1 MNFTPTDEQWEK
13 MKRHIKSDKYSK
25 EDFFV
30 FETRAV
36 GDRIVP
42 HRYTKLMPDFLKVMR
57 DDAQKGVSLMLN
69 HNWSQLGV
77 QSIPLGKV
85 FDARLDGSS
94 QEGETTSLYT
104 TQYIHKDDSKIDGY
118 SKNDIINLI
127 ETGVLADT
135 SVGFTTDPTTCIC
148 SICGNSIY
156 DFRHCEHIPGRKY
169 IVDEDKNEVKQCIVE
184 IHQPSEIAEEANN
197 VLMENSL
204 VFDGAYPNAVIQSKI
219 SDNKDKSLKA
229 LEGKQELSEKD
240 VIIGYT
246 SKEGV
251 NLLYKHLEEGGEEL
265 AKKKLANE
273 GDENLEETVQD
284 VENVEE
290 SVEEPVEETSEEVAE
305 NVEENTEETTEEITE
320 ETSDVEE
327 TQEENEGNSDEEVSN
342 EENLYTEADIIS
354 KFGNIADSFESL
366 IQLAKEGLDNRNEV
380 IEQAL
385 NSGVH
390 SMGNAFNKEV
400 FTKTFSSMST
410 KDIKEM
416 AEAWENQAKMQFSD
430 TKVSKSNL
438 KNKEEDIEEISDYS
452 KFKTANY

>member
-1 MNFTPTDEQWEK
+1 MKFTPTDEQWAK
-13 MKRHIKSDKYSK
+13 MQKHIKSDKYKK

-42 HRYTKLMPDFLKVMR
+42 NRYTRLMPEFLKVMEE
-57 DDAQKGVSLMLN
+57 DAKKGVSLMVN
-69 HNWSQLGV
+69 HNWGQLGV
-77 QSIPLGKV
+77 QAIPIGKV
-85 FDARLDGSS
+85 FDARIGESS
-94 QEGETTSLYT
+94 QEGETECLYT
-104 TQYIHKDDSKIDGY
+104 TQYIPKDDSKIDGY

-127 ETGVLADT
+127 ESGVLSDT
-135 SVGFTTDPTTCIC
+135 SVGFSTGGYENHIC

-156 DFRHCEHIPGRKY
+156 DFRKCEHIPGKKY
-169 IVDEDKNEVKQCIVE
+169 IVNEETNEVQTCIE
-184 IHQPSEIAEEANN
+184 ELHKPKELSEVGNN
-197 VLMENSL
+197 LLMENSL
-204 VFDGAYPNAVIQSKI
+204 VFDGAYPNAIIQSKI
-219 SDNKDKSLKA
+219 ENVNSKSETFKA
-229 LEGKQELSEKD
+229 LEGKEKLSEKD

-273 GDENLEETVQD
+273 GDEELEETTENVD
-284 VENVEE
+284 NVEE
-290 SVEEPVEETSEEVAE
+290 TVEETSEEV
-305 NVEENTEETTEEITE
+305 TEETPEEN
-320 ETSDVEE
+320 SDVEE
-327 TQEENEGNSDEEVSN
+327 TPEENEENSDEENSEGNSN
-342 EENLYTEADIIS
+342 EENSGEPTGENLYTEADIIS

-366 IQLAKEGLDNRNEV
+366 VQLAKEGLENRNQV

-390 SMGNAFNKEV
+390 SMGNAFNKEI

-416 AEAWENQAKMQFSD
+416 AEVWENQANMQFSD
-430 TKVSKSNL
+430 KKVSKYNV
-438 KNKEEDIEEISDYS
+438 KNEEEDVEEISDYS